1 MPEPS
6 ERLNLFPNPAKSTLN
21 VNFRGLDYIEMV
33 RLYDVSGKCLLSTSF
48 ENEKER
54 STILDLELFNSGV
67 YIIEVIAGS
76 HIYRDRVAI
85 LD

>member
-1 MPEPS
+1 
-6 ERLNLFPNPAKSTLN
+6 
-21 VNFRGLDYIEMV
+21 MV

-48 ENEKER
+48 ENENER
-54 STILDLELFNSGV
+54 STILDLESFISGFIV
-67 YIIEVIAGS
+67 EVIAGS